1 MESVT
6 TDPVAKT
13 GERLMLSSLQ
23 GAIIEA
29 GSVLIYEGSLA
40 QEVFFQ
46 LGRRTKVTYF
56 LEKEITY
63 IEGSLQSVSGSKLY
77 PDEYPRRI
85 ILSQCRVP
93 TEEEFAKY
101 NETAKVV

>member
-23 GAIIEA
+23 GAIIEE
-29 GSVLIYEGSLA
+29 GSVLIYEGNLA

-46 LGRRTKVTYF
+46 LGHRIKVNYF
-56 LEKEITY
+56 LKKELTY
-63 IEGSLQSVSGSKLY
+63 VEGSLQSVSGSKLH
-77 PDEYPRRI
+77 PDEYPLRI

-93 TEEEFAKY
+93 TKEEFAKY

>member
-29 GSVLIYEGSLA
+29 GSVLIFEGSLS
-40 QEVFFQ
+40 QEIFFQ
-46 LGRRTKVTYF
+46 LGRRIKVNYF

-63 IEGSLQSVSGSKLY
+63 IEGSLQSVSGSKLCSDGY
-77 PDEYPRRI
+77 PLRI
-85 ILSQCRVP
+85 TLSQCRVP
-93 TEEEFAKY
+93 TEEEFNRY